1 MAMPSHLSMT
11 GNTQGK
17 IEGSCEI
24 EGREGTILVYALDHL
39 INIPR
44 DTHTGL
50 PTGKRIHGALKIT
63 KEFDAS
69 SPKLFQ
75 ALTSGEQFSEVLLD
89 FYRISPAGAEESY
102 YTIKLE
108 NAIIVDIRAWFPE
121 TIVKSNEPFKHMED
135 VSFSYE
141 KIIWTWVPDGI
152 EAEDSFSAPKS

>member
-1 MAMPSHLSMT
+1 MAMPSHLSLT

-24 EGREGTILVYALDHL
+24 AGREGTILVYSMEHL

-50 PTGKRIHGALKIT
+50 PTGKRIHGALKIV
-63 KEFDAS
+63 KEIDKS

-75 ALTSGEQFSEVLLD
+75 ALCSGEQFSEVLLD
-89 FYRISPAGAEESY
+89 YYRISPQGAEESY
-102 YTIKLE
+102 YTIKLQ
-108 NAIIVDIRAWFPE
+108 NAIIVGIRAWFPE
-121 TIVKSNEPFKHMED
+121 TLVKNNEPYKHMED

-152 EAEDSFSAPKS
+152 EAEDSWSKPK

>member
-1 MAMPSHLSMT
+1 MAMPCHLSLE

-17 IEGSCEI
+17 IDGSCEI
-24 EGREGTILVYALDHL
+24 EGREGTILVYKLEHS
-39 INIPR
+39 IGIPR

-50 PTGKRIHGALKIT
+50 PTGKRIHGSLTVT
-63 KEFDAS
+63 KEIDKS

-75 ALTSGEQFSEVLLD
+75 ALTSGEQFKEVLLD
-89 FYRISPAGAEESY
+89 FYRISPQGSEESY

-108 NAIIVDIRAWFPE
+108 NAIAVDIRAWFPE
-121 TIVKSNEPFKHMED
+121 TLIKENEPYKHMEN

-152 EAEDSFSAPKS
+152 EAEDSWSTPK